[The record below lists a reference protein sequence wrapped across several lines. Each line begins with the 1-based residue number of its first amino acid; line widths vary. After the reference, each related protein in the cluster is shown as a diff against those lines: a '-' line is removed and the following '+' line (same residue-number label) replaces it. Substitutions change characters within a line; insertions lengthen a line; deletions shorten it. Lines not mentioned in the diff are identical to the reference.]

1 MERSIAVKK
10 WEEDHLVGNAGCD
23 RVMKLD
29 GINSFKSGSGK
40 LSMNFKKSSVK
51 AKDGN
56 PMHGRNERLAK
67 AVIEKLKKY
76 YGEAISNNVKREVT
90 NTEERDQAVQSMKTE
105 ILVGFFHCLKLPYE
119 ERHQSCPANSWC
131 KLKKGLPCPNKPH
144 HLDMEH
150 LVKIYERV
158 TDSAL
163 LARCLPG
170 YTQNAYEPINPPRME
185 QMSHTQVAR
194 KKESA
199 VGCFISCLTF
209 QWQCLRKSML
219 S

>member
-1 MERSIAVKK
+1 
-10 WEEDHLVGNAGCD
+10 
-23 RVMKLD
+23 
-29 GINSFKSGSGK
+29 
-40 LSMNFKKSSVK
+40 MNFKKSSVK

-56 PMHGRNERLAK
+56 PMHGRNGRLAK

-163 LARCLPG
+163 LSRCLPG
-170 YTQNAYEPINPPRME
+170 YTQNANEPINPPRME

-194 KKESA
+194 KRRVQLAASSAALRFSGSASAKACCHKE
-199 VGCFISCLTF
+199 G
-209 QWQCLRKSML
+209 WEPHE
-219 S
+219 